1 MGYFVHMRCKGE
13 FFPNISS
20 VAIHEAYFK
29 RKGIMCN
36 NVPPGDLVAASR
48 QRRSVWNRL
57 LRDPLPGHM
66 DSDDGAGG
74 NNVSKSI
81 RASTTT
87 LLKKCMEMRQSDDS
101 DADDADFCSADVAA
115 DVDSSEEEEMSI
127 TTSLPDEMD
136 MAETLKSTRVPKAK
150 KVLTDEQ
157 RAAKRAADKLRKER
171 AKAKRAAKVAEVA
184 EVDEV
189 AEVQGGELAATA
201 VGAAAD
207 AMAVRCTYT
216 GCAALAHNQ
225 CTLTPDSWF
234 CKQHACEQCGIHT
247 ARDGNATCTVCAKP
261 SLVLSG
267 MLQHI
272 AARPATV
279 LKDVLPP
286 VPAPWPPWTPLPFA
300 FKAATSLPVPAA
312 PLVPAVPA
320 APVAPVA
327 PLVPWVPWIPA
338 VAPTAPK
345 APAVAPAAV
354 PAVSMDAID
363 TIFSLQERYDTLAGS
378 EETLRR
384 EEALAVQPDPELR
397 ALDKA
402 KAVQVAAGDALRGA
416 HRDALRMKP
425 EHRLFILQYLH
436 KHIVD
441 AECDATA
448 PHSPDEL
455 VAAKDIATLEAT
467 MSPLE
472 AEARIMTAR
481 ERLVA
486 AREAVQEL
494 TQRVRPRQEAMT
506 LRLHRARVA
515 HDDALAAFK
524 MVCPEQWEAVLDKFR
539 ARAAVTSGKLVV
551 VLQKLGAVPPQ

>member
-1 MGYFVHMRCKGE
+1 
-13 FFPNISS
+13 
-20 VAIHEAYFK
+20 
-29 RKGIMCN
+29 
-36 NVPPGDLVAASR
+36 
-48 QRRSVWNRL
+48 
-57 LRDPLPGHM
+57 M

-247 ARDGNATCTVCAKP
+247 ARDGNATCTLCAKP

-279 LKDVLPP
+279 LKDALPP
-286 VPAPWPPWTPLPFA
+286 PAPWAPWMPLPFA

-312 PLVPAVPA
+312 PHAPLVPA
-320 APVAPVA
+320 APVA

-338 VAPTAPK
+338 VAPAVAPAA
-345 APAVAPAAV
+345 APAVAPAVVPTVAPLAPTV
-354 PAVSMDAID
+354 APAVSMDVID
-363 TIFSLQERYDTLAGS
+363 TIFSLEVRYDTLAGT

-402 KAVQVAAGDALRGA
+402 KAVQVAAADALRGA

-436 KHIVD
+436 QHIVD
-441 AECDATA
+441 AECAAA
-448 PHSPDEL
+448 PHSPDEF
-455 VAAKDIATLEAT
+455 VAGNDIVTLEAT

-524 MVCPEQWEAVLDKFR
+524 AVYPEQWEDVLEKFR
-539 ARAAVTSGKLVV
+539 ARAAVTSGKLVA